1 MNGFVFLL
9 YYIVILGALLC
20 GAQTTPGTTN
30 DNVPSITSNYSTT
43 APASEASPLAD
54 PTSVASSVASTVSEA
69 TTQSPTTVSPS
80 PGPQPATTTTTTS
93 STTPIAV
100 FYKKECLPVYMVA
113 GGLIIACAILLLST
127 LFLMCKVCQL
137 SKRVKMLSDN
147 ADLIST
153 SEYWMGTAKRNKSAS
168 ETEVK
173 ETTVLM
179 ADIAQTQEEMG
190 NGTTKEEGGNKDG
203 PTGEEKEVGDA
214 AKSEEASTIT
224 VAENASKPQEEA
236 ADSQSTKAVAAST
249 ANGKEEPKDVV

>member
-30 DNVPSITSNYSTT
+30 DNVTTMTSNHST
-43 APASEASPLAD
+43 APASETSPLAD
-54 PTSVASSVASTVSEA
+54 STSVASSVASTVSKT

-100 FYKKECLPVYMVA
+100 FYKKECLPVYMVT
-113 GGLIIACAILLLST
+113 GGLIIACSILLLST

-153 SEYWMGTAKRNKSAS
+153 SEYWMGTAKKNKSAS
-168 ETEVK
+168 ETEEK

-214 AKSEEASTIT
+214 AKSEEASTVT

>member
-30 DNVPSITSNYSTT
+30 DNVTSITSNYST
-43 APASEASPLAD
+43 APASEASPPAD
-54 PTSVASSVASTVSEA
+54 PTSVASSVASTVS
-69 TTQSPTTVSPS
+69 PTTVSPS
-80 PGPQPATTTTTTS
+80 PGPQPTTTTTTS

-214 AKSEEASTIT
+214 AKSEEASNVT